1 MPPRLAALTEHDLIT
16 WRQQTMRQGGR
27 RATSI
32 NRRLETVRRLLRW
45 AEANGTAARN
55 VGLHVKSVR
64 IARER

>member
-1 MPPRLAALTEHDLIT
+1 LTEHDLIS
-16 WRQQTMRQGGR
+16 WRQQMMRQGGL

-45 AEANGTAARN
+45 AEANGIAARN
-55 VGLHVKSVR
+55 VGLHVKSIR